1 MLITVE
7 KLADSRNEYFSRFE
21 IRLRKR
27 VLSDILEQFLVVH
40 VRSFQR
46 KVCGNYNSKNIAA
59 RINAEIVKRKTLKT
73 RAIAFHRT
81 PCYGVVSLSDFSRM
95 GEYV

>member
-7 KLADSRNEYFSRFE
+7 KLAYSRNEYFSRFR
-21 IRLRKR
+21 IRLRKI
-27 VLSDILEQFLVVH
+27 VSSVTLEQFLAVH
-40 VRSFQR
+40 VKTCQR
-46 KVCGNYNSKNIAA
+46 KVCGNDNSKHIVA

-95 GEYV
+95 GECV